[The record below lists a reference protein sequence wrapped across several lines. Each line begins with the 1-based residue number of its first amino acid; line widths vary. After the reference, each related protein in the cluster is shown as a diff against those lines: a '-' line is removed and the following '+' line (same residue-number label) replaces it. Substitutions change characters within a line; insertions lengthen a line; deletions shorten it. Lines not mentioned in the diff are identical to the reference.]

1 MRTKK
6 VTTRHR
12 NFATIVYPESAPED
26 WKDIL
31 SLACVPAFV
40 SPLHDSDIK
49 ADFDIQKMLSGES
62 GESSIKDAYKKPHYH
77 VLLMYDG
84 VKTNEQVRDFVKSFG
99 GVGLEIVQS
108 ITGYARYLCHL
119 DNDDKYQYP
128 MEEVQCF
135 GGADYFVAISR
146 ASDKYEAIGE
156 IIDFCDSNGL
166 TSYNQLLSYCRKN
179 NMKWFRL
186 LCDNGTYVIKSY
198 LQSCRED
205 ALIYGQS
212 IK

>member
-6 VTTRHR
+6 VSTRHR
-12 NFATIVYPESAPED
+12 NFATIVYPESAPD
-26 WKDIL
+26 NWKDIL
-31 SLACVPAFV
+31 SLACVPSFV

-49 ADFDIQKMLSGES
+49 ADFDSQKMES
-62 GESSIKDAYKKPHYH
+62 GELDPSSIKDAYKKPHYH

-84 VKTNEQVRDFVKSFG
+84 VKTNEQVREFVKSFG

-119 DNDDKYQYP
+119 DNDDKFQYP
-128 MEEVQCF
+128 VEDVQCF

-146 ASDKYEAIGE
+146 ASDKYETIGE
-156 IIDFCDSNGL
+156 IIDFCDTKGV
-166 TSYNQLLSYCRKN
+166 TSYNQLLSYCRKY

-186 LCDNGTYVIKSY
+186 LCDNGTYVVKSY

-205 ALIYGQS
+205 ALIYGQT